1 MITTRH
7 KNHEADLVLTRESIL
22 FYPWSQWSL
31 LMGQRSVSIP
41 VLYPYSHS
49 HREGKAQTQSLHM
62 IYLLTSHSFLLGNLA
77 KESNGLIV
85 SVLCRAN
92 INTWIFNTYHYL
104 SVIGLYLKVFYTVIM
119 HIYKLRFNL
128 KFSPYH
134 VINFS
139 LLLILH
145 EQS

>member
-49 HREGKAQTQSLHM
+49 HRAY

-92 INTWIFNTYHYL
+92 INTWIFNTYHNL
-104 SVIGLYLKVFYTVIM
+104 SVIGLYLKVFYTVIL
-119 HIYKLRFNL
+119 HIYKLSFNL

>member
-49 HREGKAQTQSLHM
+49 HREGKAQTQSLH
-62 IYLLTSHSFLLGNLA
+62 ISIDIPFIPSGKSSERIQWSNCFSF
-77 KESNGLIV
+77 
-85 SVLCRAN
+85 
-92 INTWIFNTYHYL
+92 
-104 SVIGLYLKVFYTVIM
+104 M
-119 HIYKLRFNL
+119 
-128 KFSPYH
+128 
-134 VINFS
+134 
-139 LLLILH
+139 
-145 EQS
+145 QSKY

>member
-49 HREGKAQTQSLHM
+49 HREGKAQTQSLH
-62 IYLLTSHSFLLGNLA
+62 ISIDIPFIPSG
-77 KESNGLIV
+77 KSSERIQWSNC

-92 INTWIFNTYHYL
+92 INTWIFNTYHNL

-119 HIYKLRFNL
+119 HIYKLSFNL

>member
-41 VLYPYSHS
+41 VLRYIHTVIATGRERLR
-49 HREGKAQTQSLHM
+49 HRAY

-92 INTWIFNTYHYL
+92 INTWIFNTYHNL

-119 HIYKLRFNL
+119 HIYKLSFNL